1 MTKLPADGIL
11 GVVLAKSRNMLVPY
25 YLMAS
30 YLYYHRD
37 VSLLS
42 DDRYDL
48 LCKELDA
55 EWDGIVHM
63 HKHVIDRSQLKAGT
77 GFALPADLYPMM
89 TVHAACQM
97 AGLSSPMMPRRPRV
111 RQRVRVQPVAD

>member
-1 MTKLPADGIL
+1 MARLPVDGIL
-11 GVVLAKSRNMLVPY
+11 DTVLAKSRNMLVPY

-42 DDRYDL
+42 DARYDL

-55 EWDGIVHM
+55 EWETVAHR
-63 HKHVIDRSQLKAGT
+63 HKGVIDRSQLKAGT
-77 GFALPADLYPMM
+77 GFALPADLYPSLA
-89 TVHAACQM
+89 VHGACHLAGIKPPKM
-97 AGLSSPMMPRRPRV
+97 APPPRARV
-111 RQRVRVQPVAD
+111 RTRLQPVAA